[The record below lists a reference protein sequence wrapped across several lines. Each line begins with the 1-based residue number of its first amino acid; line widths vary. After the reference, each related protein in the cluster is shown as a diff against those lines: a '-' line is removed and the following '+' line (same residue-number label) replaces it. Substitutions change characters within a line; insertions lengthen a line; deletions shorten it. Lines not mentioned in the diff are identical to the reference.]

1 MPAFTGNPVLP
12 DYGNTGT
19 RTWPYFGPMHVCT
32 AVEIGP
38 MLSESWAYIGS
49 LYQTNH
55 AFTLPMLSQFLI
67 KCIYHA
73 LPILGLC
80 LPSLLPDYGHP
91 LAQCTFAP
99 RSRLAQCI
107 LGIGTMLDANISPIL
122 PSFPIWNQCF
132 PSSVLPIFTQHC
144 QYWTNANFCSIAL
157 LHPTLAP

>member
-19 RTWPYFGPMHVCT
+19 RTWPYFGPMHFCT

-67 KCIYHA
+67 KCIYHV

-80 LPSLLPDYGHP
+80 LPSLLATLVPEHGLT

-99 RSRLAQCI
+99 RTRLAQCF
-107 LGIGTMLDANISPIL
+107 LKIGPIL
-122 PSFPIWNQCF
+122 EAFIKPIMPLLYQCY
-132 PSSVLPIFTQHC
+132 PSS
-144 QYWTNANFCSIAL
+144 
-157 LHPTLAP
+157 